1 MTMERFKEMSP
12 NRFSPVDI
20 ILEWNKHDIIL
31 YHGESQYEKLGDSR
45 GKLNCKD
52 GSVDKIVLS
61 DLTSFLK
68 HMDFVFSESKRVLKK
83 DGRIFVSIGDF
94 DAHTGLINRFISKFK
109 SKGIIDVIA
118 DQVSEHNMVI
128 DKNYILNDH
137 RLYLEVVKLESEYI
151 KKKIA
156 I

>member
-1 MTMERFKEMSP
+1 MERFKEMSP

-20 ILEWNKHDIIL
+20 ILEWNKNDVIL
-31 YHGESQYEKLGDSR
+31 YHGESQFEKLDYSAD
-45 GKLNCKD
+45 KLDCLD

-61 DLTSFLK
+61 DLTGFLK
-68 HMDFVFSESKRVLKK
+68 QLDFVFGESQRVLKK
-83 DGRIFVSIGDF
+83 DGRMFISIGDF

-109 SKGIIDVIA
+109 SKGIIDAIA
-118 DQVSEHNMVI
+118 DQVSDLNMVI